1 MTEQAMTGG
10 ELVVQSLITHGVER
24 AFCVPGE
31 SYLAVLD
38 ALYEVRDRLDLI
50 VCRHEAGAANMAE
63 AYGKMTGRPGVCM
76 VTRGPGATH
85 ASIGVHTAFQDS
97 TPMVLLIGQVG
108 SDFAEREAFQE
119 VDYRRMFGQMVKWVA
134 QIDRPDRVAEMMSHA
149 FHLAVSG
156 RPGPVVLAL
165 PEDMLTAPAAPSTL
179 RPYQRVAPAPSAQT
193 MSDFRKLLQSGS
205 KPLVMMG
212 GGGWTAKACE
222 DMLRFARA
230 NNLPLST
237 SFRCQD
243 LVDNDDPNYA
253 GHVGI
258 GPSKVLANL
267 VREADPLIVVGP
279 RLGEMTTSG
288 YTLVTAPVP
297 MQRMVHVHPGAEELG
312 RVYQA
317 DLLINSGMPE
327 FASALVNMPPVDA
340 TAWKG
345 LVEHAHAADQAERTP
360 TTTSDQ
366 LDMAQVVLQLQARLG
381 KDVIVTNGAGNYS
394 GWAHRYWRYGGF
406 RSQLGPTSGAMGYGL
421 PAAVSAKLQAP
432 DRTVVCFAG
441 DGCFL
446 MSGQELAT
454 ARQYGARILV
464 LVVNNSSYGTIRM
477 HQERE
482 YPRRVWGTAIENPD
496 FAALARAYGGHG
508 ETVEATAD
516 FLPALER
523 CQKAETF
530 SLIELKIQTD
540 QITTRTTIEKIR
552 TLSDLGG
559 RS

>member
-1 MTEQAMTGG
+1 MTGQTMTGG

-38 ALYEVRDRLDLI
+38 ALYQARDRLDLI

-63 AYGKMTGRPGVCM
+63 VYGKMTGRPGVCM

-97 TPMVLLIGQVG
+97 TPMILLIGQVG

-119 VDYRRMFGQMVKWVA
+119 VDYRRMFGQMSKWVA

-165 PEDMLTAPAAPSTL
+165 PEDMLTAHAEPSAL
-179 RPYQRVAPAPSAQT
+179 RAYKRVASAPSAQN
-193 MSDFRKLLQSGS
+193 MLEFRALLESGT

-212 GGGWTAKACE
+212 GGDWTKEACGN
-222 DMLRFARA
+222 MVSFAHA
-230 NNLPLST
+230 NHLPLCT

-243 LVDNDDPNYA
+243 LVDNDDSHYA

-258 GPSKVLANL
+258 GPPKALSDL
-267 VREADPLIVVGP
+267 VKQADPLIVVGP

-288 YTLVTAPVP
+288 YTLVSAPLP
-297 MQRMVHVHPGAEELG
+297 RQRLIHVHPGAEELG

-327 FASALVNMPPVDA
+327 FASALANMAPVDS

-345 LVEHAHAADQAERTP
+345 LVEQAHAADRAERVPTP
-360 TTTSDQ
+360 TSDA
-366 LDMAQVVLQLQARLG
+366 LDMAQVVLQLQGRLG
-381 KDVIVTNGAGNYS
+381 KDAIVTNGAGNYS
-394 GWAHRYWRYGGF
+394 GWVHRYWRYGGF
-406 RSQLGPTSGAMGYGL
+406 RSQLGPTSGAMGYGV
-421 PAAVSAKLQAP
+421 PAAVAAKLQAP
-432 DRTVVCFAG
+432 ERQVVCFAG

-454 ARQYGARILV
+454 ARQYGLKFLV
-464 LVVNNSSYGTIRM
+464 LVVNNGSYGTIRM

-482 YPRRVWGTAIENPD
+482 YPRRVWGTALNNPD

-508 ETVEATAD
+508 ETVRETAG
-516 FLPALER
+516 FLHALDR
-523 CQKAETF
+523 CLKADTF
-530 SLIELKIQTD
+530 SLIELVIETE
-540 QITTRTTIEKIR
+540 QITSRTTIEKIR
-552 TLSDLGG
+552 AQSELGR

>member
-1 MTEQAMTGG
+1 MTVQSMTGG
-10 ELVVQSLITHGVER
+10 ELVVKALVTHGVER

-63 AYGKMTGRPGVCM
+63 AYGKLTGRPGVCM

-119 VDYRRMFGQMVKWVA
+119 VDYRRMFGQMAKWVA
-134 QIDRPDRVAEMMSHA
+134 QIDRADRVEEMMSHA

-165 PEDMLTAPAAPSTL
+165 PEDMLTSHAAPGVA
-179 RPYQRVAPAPSAQT
+179 RHYQRVAAAPSPTTVQA
-193 MSDFRKLLQSGS
+193 FRSLLQSGT

-212 GGGWTAKACE
+212 GGGWSREACD

-230 NNLPLST
+230 NRVPLCT

-243 LVDNDDPNYA
+243 LVDNDDPHYA

-258 GPSKVLANL
+258 GPPKALADL
-267 VREADPLIVVGP
+267 VRQADPLIVVGP
-279 RLGEMTTSG
+279 RMGEMTTSG
-288 YTLVTAPVP
+288 YTLVSAPVP
-297 MQRMVHVHPGAEELG
+297 KQRLVHVHPGAEELG

-327 FASALVNMPPVDA
+327 FAAALAEMAPVDA
-340 TAWKG
+340 SAWSG
-345 LVEHAHAADQAERTP
+345 LVEQAHAADQAERVPTP
-360 TTTSDQ
+360 TSDR
-366 LDMAQVVLQLQARLG
+366 LDMAQVVLELQQRLG

-394 GWAHRYWRYGGF
+394 GWAHRYWRYAGF
-406 RSQLGPTSGAMGYGL
+406 RSQLGPTSGAMGYGV
-421 PAAVSAKLQAP
+421 PAAVAAKLQEP
-432 DRTVVCFAG
+432 NRTVVCFAG

-454 ARQYGARILV
+454 AKQYGVRILV

-496 FAALARAYGGHG
+496 FAALARSYGGHG
-508 ETVEATAD
+508 EVVEDTDA
-516 FLPALER
+516 FMPALER
-523 CQKAETF
+523 CLEAQTF

-552 TLSDLGG
+552 AQSELG
-559 RS
+559 RRF

>member
-1 MTEQAMTGG
+1 MTGG
-10 ELVVQSLITHGVER
+10 ELVVQSLVTHGVER

-31 SYLAVLD
+31 SYLAVID
-38 ALYEVRDRLDLI
+38 ALYEVRNRLDLI

-97 TPMVLLIGQVG
+97 TPMLLLVGQVG

-165 PEDMLTAPAAPSTL
+165 PEDMLTARAQPSAL
-179 RPYQRVAPAPSAQT
+179 RPYQRVTPAPSAQA
-193 MSDFRKLLQSGS
+193 MSNFREVLKSGT
-205 KPLVMMG
+205 KPLVLMG

-222 DMLRFARA
+222 DMMHFARA
-230 NNLPLST
+230 NSLPLST

-243 LVDNDDPNYA
+243 LIDNDDPNYA

-258 GPSKVLANL
+258 GPSKALADL
-267 VREADPLIVVGP
+267 VREADPLIVVGA

-297 MQRMVHVHPGAEELG
+297 RQRMVHVHPGAEELG

-345 LVEHAHAADQAERTP
+345 LVEHAHASDQAERVP
-360 TTTSDQ
+360 SPTSDR
-366 LDMAQVVLQLQARLG
+366 LDMAQVVLQLQAQLG

-394 GWAHRYWRYGGF
+394 GWAHRYWRYGGY

-421 PAAVSAKLQAP
+421 PAAISAKMQAP
-432 DRTVVCFAG
+432 GREVVCFAG

-454 ARQYGARILV
+454 AQQYGVRILV
-464 LVVNNSSYGTIRM
+464 LVVNNSSFGTIRM

-508 ETVEATAD
+508 ETVEATED

-552 TLSDLGG
+552 ELSDLGR